1 VPARKTTDGRT
12 ADGKWIDR
20 WAESGRKRQRTFDR
34 KGDRDAFRD
43 RRRRA
48 QQLGREVASELM
60 LDDDLTLNAWMEDWW
75 ARHAIPN
82 LEKQTRINYK
92 RAWGKWIQPRLGSYE
107 LRALTPR
114 VINTQ
119 LVQAM
124 RGAGAG
130 EPTVRV
136 ALALL
141 QSILRLAVTEERIAS
156 NPVGLIEK
164 PSSLPDAGL
173 DPIAPATVETMRR
186 AAIARRGSLGVVD
199 AFIVGVLAYA
209 GLRPQELL
217 ALHWEDVLGDE
228 AKLFVARKNVDG
240 QLFPYLKSGRK
251 RRNRRHRRVD
261 LFESLAADF
270 RAHRLSSGRRAGLV
284 IARPDGAPWR
294 KHDWDNWRERVWQ
307 PLAVHA
313 GLGRYV
319 KRQGRPALYDGPPP
333 YDLRGSFVSLLVWEG
348 RTMLEVAG
356 QAGHGVD
363 VCELYY
369 ARIFEGYEPA
379 GRTSAEQAIR
389 AARQLEG
396 RAMDA
401 IRGEIPIGATQ

>member
-60 LDDDLTLNAWMEDWW
+60 LDDDLTLDAWMEDWW

-82 LEKQTRINYK
+82 LENQTRVNYK

-164 PSSLPDAGL
+164 PSSLPDGGL
-173 DPIAPATVETMRR
+173 DPIAPATVETIRR

-270 RAHRLSSGRRAGLV
+270 REHRLSSGRRAGLV
-284 IARPDGAPWR
+284 MAREDGAPWR

-319 KRQGRPALYDGPPP
+319 KRQGKPALYDGP
-333 YDLRGSFVSLLVWEG
+333 
-348 RTMLEVAG
+348 A
-356 QAGHGVD
+356 
-363 VCELYY
+363 
-369 ARIFEGYEPA
+369 
-379 GRTSAEQAIR
+379 AI
-389 AARQLEG
+389 
-396 RAMDA
+396 
-401 IRGEIPIGATQ
+401 